1 VPREDHGGLNLW
13 GIRNTARFIEKPDPA
28 AARRL
33 VDAGGLWN
41 TMIMVFKVRTL
52 LTILQRRHPTMHKRF
67 RRIGDAIGT
76 AAEKSTIEDVYR
88 TLEPLNFSKGFLEL
102 VAATNPGIISILPVL
117 QVFWSDW
124 GSPERL
130 LQVREVLANSA
141 REVKARNPVTPSNRH
156 KKVAEPRF
164 ALLSRFV

>member
-1 VPREDHGGLNLW
+1 MANFSAIGKFPLE
-13 GIRNTARFIEKPDPA
+13 P
-28 AARRL
+28 
-33 VDAGGLWN
+33 
-41 TMIMVFKVRTL
+41 
-52 LTILQRRHPTMHKRF
+52 TILQRLHPTTHKSF
-67 RRIGDAIGT
+67 CRIGDAIGT

-141 REVKARNPVTPSNRH
+141 REVTARNPVPSNRR
-156 KKVAEPRF
+156 KSVAEPRF